1 MFVLVKQV
9 WKLYNMYVLNAYVI
23 HKPYIYFAIVLGVI
37 VLTVYIYIYD
47 IQTVFTLYI
56 YDMYNGKPFLVPL
69 LRDHDPFS
77 SQINIPIFFNESI
90 NSSTDV
96 TSASNTSCKMS
107 NKTSF

>member
-1 MFVLVKQV
+1 
-9 WKLYNMYVLNAYVI
+9 MYVLNAYVI

-37 VLTVYIYIYD
+37 VLTVYIHD
-47 IQTVFTLYI
+47 IETVFTLYI
-56 YDMYNGKPFLVPL
+56 YDMYNGKPFLAPL
-69 LRDHDPFS
+69 VVNHDSFN